1 MEDIINDLSNQL
13 NTTTEERDYAI
24 NYYKGEIEKQ
34 NKKIEELQNKASVI
48 PEKDE
53 LIQQLTEKL
62 KEDEGIVDALR
73 NQIAVLSPANEMYED
88 LIIEKEELERTME
101 EIRKENVQLK
111 DAAKDNEDMVNEL
124 EEALDI
130 SETTMKKSQ
139 NELLIMKNKA
149 EELLGELKNMY
160 SILFM
165 KKVLKNLRSQCFY
178 D

>member
-1 MEDIINDLSNQL
+1 MQVLQKQFDDYKAKSELEIKNAKSNTGKSQSQTEEKKVEEDAQPQTQDKSEDNAANIAKINELEDIINDLSNQL

-88 LIIEKEELERTME
+88 LIIEKKNW
-101 EIRKENVQLK
+101 KEQW
-111 DAAKDNEDMVNEL
+111 
-124 EEALDI
+124 
-130 SETTMKKSQ
+130 KK
-139 NELLIMKNKA
+139 
-149 EELLGELKNMY
+149 
-160 SILFM
+160 
-165 KKVLKNLRSQCFY
+165 
-178 D
+178 